1 MSKKIEPRGT
11 AGEIP
16 VFCRYDEIVPIEKAV
31 ENPKNPNTHGENQL
45 QLLSQIIKSQ
55 GVGGRRSL
63 YQRAAALSSKD
74 MDDCRRRDCSTLN
87 LSRSSIRTTRARRR
101 SMRTLSP
108 IIAWQSSARLTMKC

>member
-45 QLLSQIIKSQ
+45 QLLSQIITSQ

-63 YQRAAALSSKD
+63 YQRAAALS
-74 MDDCRRRDCSTLN
+74 LN

-101 SMRTLSP
+101 STRTLSP